1 MGKKETNSYILK
13 DIPPE
18 LWKQFRHRL
27 LDDNLNIKDGLIML
41 VTAYINDRIANE
53 EINWYD

>member
-18 LWKQFRHRL
+18 LWKQFRHKL

-41 VTAYINDRIANE
+41 VTAYINNRIHNEKAN
-53 EINWYD
+53 

>member
-18 LWKQFRHRL
+18 LWKQFRHKL
-27 LDDNLNIKDGLIML
+27 LDDELNIKDGLISL
-41 VTAYINDRIANE
+41 IEQYVDGN
-53 EINWYD
+53 